1 MGLAF
6 CSYFY
11 RAYWRSKIVSL
22 IVCGAINWDI
32 SCFTE
37 RLPVPGEKVIIKHIT
52 RVSGGTGG
60 NVAVAAARI
69 LGAKKVAMIGA
80 LGKDDIAR
88 QQIAIFEDEGVITEG
103 VHQIAGVESGQAYIL
118 IDQKGENVIANHLG
132 ANARL
137 GLEHLNKAQV
147 KQQLE
152 ECRGIV
158 LTDPSLEVAG
168 EIVKLAKRRG
178 VSLLWDPGILVYR
191 DREKMQALTREA
203 EVLFLNETE
212 TSALLGT
219 EELNLSLQ
227 RLKELGFHN
236 NVVLKLG
243 AQGAVML
250 ELVSDTVIEVPAL
263 PIKKLGLNVVNT
275 VGCGDVFAGV
285 FAAYHVLGANLQ
297 ESLVM
302 ASAAAAINATRPETR
317 GSPDRATLEKV
328 ANRSQKLGFAIRE
341 RKLL

>member
-1 MGLAF
+1 M
-6 CSYFY
+6 
-11 RAYWRSKIVSL
+11 VSL
-22 IVCGAINWDI
+22 VVCGAINWDI
-32 SCFTE
+32 SCFVE
-37 RLPVPGEKVIIKHIT
+37 RLPVPGEKVIIKQIT

-69 LGAKKVAMIGA
+69 LEAKKVALIGA

-88 QQIAIFEDEGVITEG
+88 QQIAILEDEGVITEG
-103 VHQIAGVESGQAYIL
+103 VHQIVGEESGQAYIL
-118 IDQKGENVIANHLG
+118 VDQAGENVIANHLG

-137 GLEHLNKAQV
+137 RLEHLNKAEL
-147 KQQLE
+147 KRQLQ

-158 LTDPSLEVAG
+158 LTDPPLEVA
-168 EIVKLAKRRG
+168 EELVNLAKRRDIP
-178 VSLLWDPGILVYR
+178 VLWDPGILIDQ
-191 DREKMQALTREA
+191 DRKVLQSLAREA

-219 EELNLSLQ
+219 SELNMSLQ
-227 RLKELGFHN
+227 RLKELRFHN

-250 ELVSDTVIEVPAL
+250 EMASGMVIEVPAL
-263 PIKKLGLNVVNT
+263 PLKKLGLNVVNT

-285 FAAYHVLGANLQ
+285 FAAYHVMGANLR
-297 ESLVM
+297 ESLIM
-302 ASAAAAINATRPETR
+302 ASAAGGLNATRPETR
-317 GSPDRATLEKV
+317 GSPNRVTLEEAV
-328 ANRSQKLGFAIRE
+328 QRSREFGFTLRE